1 MTHHRLEILLL
12 GIFTGLAT
20 LQAQEGLDRITER
33 LDSITNYRATF
44 SYFVTLPIT
53 DSDIEYRARL
63 DYRREPAD
71 TLCGYSYLIDYKAEN
86 DTCPYPNFAAYSRGN
101 GFRFDRNRLREY
113 HYESNPEPFARHG
126 NYPGVHCS
134 GLFAELFPAEIAH
147 QLREYRQRADCR
159 VQFFPDTLVQ
169 GARCDAI
176 LVTDSVRGEVART
189 LLYTFAPDGLPL
201 YRETENNPG
210 HLGSQTV
217 IVRYESSNAH
227 TPFPP
232 DHFDESHLLQDYGE
246 VFRLYREGDFA
257 ARDRVGQMAPPFS
270 LPWGERRFAST
281 QLKGQPALL
290 LFLDNRGEFC
300 TPVRRMAEALSLQ
313 EGFTPV
319 FLYADQ
325 QPASTPNPAGAIVLG
340 EAAKT
345 AGAYGVTGFPTL
357 FLLDPEGIIRYVK
370 VGYTPSLTEEVQQ
383 AIGQIQATHTHRPP
397 Q

>member
-20 LQAQEGLDRITER
+20 LQAQEGLDRITAR

-101 GFRFDRNRLREY
+101 CFHFDRNRLREY

-290 LFLDNRGEFC
+290 LFLDNWGEFC

-383 AIGQIQATHTHRPP
+383 AIRQIQATHTHRPP